1 MPATVL
7 DGRAMAR
14 EMREDLSLRVAA
26 YVAQHNHTPTL
37 GVIHVYGDRSA
48 ERYVRSLQISCN
60 RVGMNFKYFL
70 LHHTATQYE
79 LEKAIHMLST
89 DPDVDGVLIQMP
101 LPLKYDSAAAVSR
114 LDHRKDIDGVHPIN
128 VGLLNQ
134 NKPSLVPNTPAGGIL
149 ILERY
154 GIELAGRDAVVIGRS
169 AIVGGPMSTMLL
181 NAEATVEIC
190 HRASRN
196 LADKVRRA
204 DIVITAAGKIGL
216 VTGDMLKPGATIIDF
231 GINVRPDG
239 TICGDVD
246 YASAF
251 EVAGAIT
258 PVPGGT
264 GPVTTMVL
272 LNNVLKAAIA
282 THVDSDDDD
291 DLNQC

>member
-1 MPATVL
+1 MTAVVL
-7 DGRAMAR
+7 NGRALAR

-37 GVIHVYGDRSA
+37 GVIHVYGDKSA

-70 LHHTATQYE
+70 LHHTATQRE
-79 LEKAIHMLST
+79 LENAIHTFSA
-89 DPDVDGVLIQMP
+89 DVNVDGVLIQMP
-101 LPLKYDSAAAVSR
+101 LPAKYDSAAAVFR

-134 NKPSLVPNTPAGGIL
+134 GKPSLVPNTPAGGML
-149 ILERY
+149 LLHRY
-154 GIELAGRDAVVIGRS
+154 GIELDGRDVVMIGRS
-169 AIVGGPMSTMLL
+169 AVVGGPMSTMMM
-181 NAEATVEIC
+181 NAQATVEIC
-190 HRASRN
+190 HRFTRN
-196 LADKVRRA
+196 LPDKVRRA
-204 DIVITAAGKIGL
+204 DIVVTAAGKIDL
-216 VTGDMLKPGATIIDF
+216 VTGDMLKPGATVIDF
-231 GINVRPDG
+231 GINVRADG
-239 TICGDVD
+239 TICGDVH

-272 LNNVLKAAIA
+272 LDNVLKAAMA
-282 THVDSDDDD
+282 THLDMAG
-291 DLNQC
+291 

>member
-1 MPATVL
+1 MAAVIL
-7 DGRAMAR
+7 DGRALAR

-26 YVAQHNHTPTL
+26 YVAQHHHTPTL

-48 ERYVRSLQISCN
+48 ERYVRSLQIYCN
-60 RVGMNFKYFL
+60 RVGMNFKYYL
-70 LHHTATQYE
+70 LHHTATQRE
-79 LEKAIHMLST
+79 LESAIHTFSS
-89 DPDVDGVLIQMP
+89 DVNVDGVIIQMP
-101 LPLKYDSAAAVSR
+101 LPAKYDSAAAVSR

-134 NKPSLVPNTPAGGIL
+134 NKPSLTPNTPTGGML

-169 AIVGGPMSTMLL
+169 AIVGGPMSTMLM

-190 HRASRN
+190 HRATRN

-204 DIVITAAGKIGL
+204 DIVVTAAGKIGL
-216 VTGDMLKPGATIIDF
+216 VTGDMLKPGATVIDF
-231 GINVRPDG
+231 GINVRPDN
-239 TICGDVD
+239 TMCGDVD
-246 YASAF
+246 FASAV

-272 LNNVLKAAIA
+272 LNNVLTAAMA
-282 THVDSDDDD
+282 THVDTDDEMS
-291 DLNQC
+291 QC

>member
-1 MPATVL
+1 MAAMVL
-7 DGRAMAR
+7 DGRALAR
-14 EMREDLSLRVAA
+14 EMRDDLSLRVAA
-26 YVAQHNHTPTL
+26 YVAQHYHTPTL

-60 RVGMNFKYFL
+60 RVGMNFKYYL
-70 LHHTATQYE
+70 LHHTATQRE
-79 LEKAIHMLST
+79 LESAIYTFSA
-89 DPDVDGVLIQMP
+89 DPNVDGIIIQMP
-101 LPLKYDSAAAVSR
+101 LPIKYDSAAAVGQ

-134 NKPSLVPNTPAGGIL
+134 NKPSLVPNTPAGGML

-190 HRASRN
+190 HRATRN

-204 DIVITAAGKIGL
+204 DVVVTAAGKIGL
-216 VTGDMLKPGATIIDF
+216 VTGDMLKPGATVIDF
-231 GINVRPDG
+231 GINVRPDN

-282 THVDSDDDD
+282 THVDIDDDMA
-291 DLNQC
+291 QC